1 MLNFCNK
8 YCTKN
13 SRYNWSY
20 NQKLQVI
27 DKVNIET
34 KRNRFAINL

>member
-20 NQKLQVI
+20 NQNSQVI
-27 DKVNIET
+27 DKANIEINS
-34 KRNRFAINL
+34 KRFAINL